1 MTVSQKIENQ
11 LVEIPVGTPF
21 RYQDLGIKDTEYSAA
36 ASAMSRLV
44 GAGILSRVSKG
55 VFYKPKKTVF
65 GIAKPKEEDLL
76 KEYLFKNGQR
86 IAYVTGMNLYNKMG
100 LTTQVPAQIFVAT
113 KSRRSAVTLG
123 NITIRPTKSYA
134 AITNDNFPLLGI
146 LDAIKDFNDIPDKN
160 TRSAIQVLTGRIKK
174 LSSQELKELMYYA
187 AKYPPRVSAFLGALL
202 ENADNRFDLKSLRKN
217 ISPLS
222 KYRFGVTD
230 IELATA
236 SKWNIK

>member
-11 LVEIPVGTPF
+11 LVQIPVGTPI

-44 GAGILSRVSKG
+44 GAGMLSRVSKG
-55 VFYKPKKTVF
+55 IFYKPKKTVF

-100 LTTQVPAQIFVAT
+100 LTTQVPAHIFVAT

-134 AITNDNFPLLGI
+134 VITNDNYILLGI

-160 TRSAIQVLTGRIKK
+160 TRSVIQILTGRIKK
-174 LSSQELKELMYYA
+174 LSSQELNELIYYA
-187 AKYPPRVSAFLGALL
+187 EKYPPRTSAFLGALL
-202 ENADNRFDLKSLRKN
+202 ENADSRLELKSLRKN

-222 KYRFGVTD
+222 KYRFGITD
-230 IELATA
+230 KELSTA
-236 SKWNIK
+236 SKWNIR

>member
-1 MTVSQKIENQ
+1 MTASQKIENQ
-11 LVEIPVGTPF
+11 LGKIPVGTPF

-160 TRSAIQVLTGRIKK
+160 TRSAIQVLTARIKK
-174 LSSQELKELMYYA
+174 LSSQELNELVRYA
-187 AKYPPRVSAFLGALL
+187 EKYPPRVSAFLGALL
-202 ENADNRFDLKSLRKN
+202 ENADSRLDLKNLRKN

-230 IELATA
+230 KELAMA

>member
-36 ASAMSRLV
+36 ASAISRLV
-44 GAGILSRVSKG
+44 GAGILGRVSKG
-55 VFYKPKKTVF
+55 LFYRPKMTVF

-86 IAYVTGMNLYNKMG
+86 IAYITGINLYNKMG

-134 AITNDNFPLLGI
+134 VITNDNFPLLGI

-160 TRSAIQVLTGRIKK
+160 TRSAIQVLTSRIKN
-174 LSSQELKELMYYA
+174 LSSQELIELIRYA
-187 AKYPPRVSAFLGALL
+187 EKYPPRVSAFLGALL
-202 ENADNRFDLKSLRKN
+202 ENTDSQLDLKSLRIN

-230 IELATA
+230 KELLTA